1 MLPGLFSRG
10 SASLLLLASALFE
23 GLPPLCSGAAARPDR
38 LWPAD
43 GNLRRITIEGVT
55 DPNDDPVAIT
65 VLSVHQDEPLSSTG
79 QPDASWI
86 GTPQPRVRADRKA
99 DGDGRVYHL
108 RFRGEDGF
116 GGSCEGEVTVCVPTT
131 EEAGCGDGG
140 ARVVSTGS

>member
-1 MLPGLFSRG
+1 MLPRPYFRG

-23 GLPPLCSGAAARPDR
+23 GLPPVCSEAVARPDR

-65 VLSVHQDEPLSSTG
+65 VLSVHQDEPLSSPG

-86 GTPQPRVRADRKA
+86 GTPQPRVRADRRA
-99 DGDGRVYHL
+99 EGDGRVYHL

-116 GGSCEGEVTVCVPTT
+116 GGSCEGEVTVCVPASA
-131 EEAGCGDGG
+131 EAGCGDGG
-140 ARVVSTGS
+140 ARVDSTGS